1 MNRSRPAL
9 LLKNSPLLL
18 TLAQVRI
25 SPVLQMRSFVPEIQ
39 ERLRKSGYPRYAE
52 SQTQEIV
59 LTGGPEP
66 KVNLSS
72 KWVFGDRDLRSAVVV
87 APEFVALETVA
98 YETFDAFVERMANAL
113 RVVGEVVQVDLA
125 ERLGLRYLDYVRP
138 LGNDTMAEYL
148 SPGLLGIGGVEGL
161 GEVRSQYLAQGQSDL
176 GRMMVRVTRG
186 AGPFRLPPDL
196 QPLDLALENVPD
208 CDDWALLD
216 FDHFS
221 EMPRPY
227 NVDAIADALWGLH
240 DLVDATFRNAATAH
254 AFAAWGAEEVPVH
267 AEHVGD

>member
-1 MNRSRPAL
+1 M
-9 LLKNSPLLL
+9 K
-18 TLAQVRI
+18 
-25 SPVLQMRSFVPEIQ
+25 SFVPEIQ

-59 LTGGPEP
+59 LAGASEP

-72 KWVFGDRDLRSAVVV
+72 KWVFGDRDLKSAVVV
-87 APEFVALETVA
+87 APEFVTLETVA
-98 YETFDAFVERMANAL
+98 YETFDAFVERMAEAL
-113 RVVGEVVQVDLA
+113 RVVGEVAQVDLA

-138 LGNDTMAEYL
+138 LGNDTMADYL
-148 SPGLLGIGGVEGL
+148 SAGLLGIDGVEGL
-161 GEVRSQYLAQGQSDL
+161 RGVRSQYLARGQSDL
-176 GRMMVRVTRG
+176 GQMMVRVARG

-196 QPLDLALENVPD
+196 QPLDLSLKDVPE

-227 NVDAIADALWGLH
+227 NVEAIVDALWGLH
-240 DLVDATFRNAATAH
+240 DLVDAMFRKAATGH
-254 AFAAWGAEEVPVH
+254 AFAAWGAEELPVH
-267 AEHVGD
+267 AERVGD